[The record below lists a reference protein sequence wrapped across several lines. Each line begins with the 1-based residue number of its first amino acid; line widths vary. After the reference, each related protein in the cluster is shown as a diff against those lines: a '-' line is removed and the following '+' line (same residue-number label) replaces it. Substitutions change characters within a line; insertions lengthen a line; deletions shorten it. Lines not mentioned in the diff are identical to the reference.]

1 MANASGVSERHNFAH
16 AALVGQG
23 NRPFVPRIADEGEIT
38 RLAINYGIHDNLIE

>member
-1 MANASGVSERHNFAH
+1 MQAVFRKGTILPT
-16 AALVGQG
+16 ALVGQG